1 MIVEPVVIVL
11 AVDPRPYVII
21 PSTKIH
27 AFDCG
32 CLRTNKIGKGITVSV
47 IGIFDY
53 DIVWHAIEDGHN
65 VKFTV
70 SGVGNGHCS
79 TKAFLGE
86 PGS

>member
-27 AFDCG
+27 AFDCE
-32 CLRTNKIGKGITVSV
+32 CLRTNKIVKGITVSV

-53 DIVWHAIEDGHN
+53 YIIGDATEGCYN
-65 VKFTV
+65 MKFTITCI
-70 SGVGNGHCS
+70 GYGHC
-79 TKAFLGE
+79 TA
-86 PGS
+86 